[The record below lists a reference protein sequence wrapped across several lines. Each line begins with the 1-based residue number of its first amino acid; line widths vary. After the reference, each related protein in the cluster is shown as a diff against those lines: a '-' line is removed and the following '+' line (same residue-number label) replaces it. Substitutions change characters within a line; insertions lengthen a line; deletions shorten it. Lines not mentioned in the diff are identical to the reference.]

1 MRSLSICRHIL
12 TSTRPFPS
20 GRTNPSISL
29 KNNDNHCR
37 HQPRQPRPVVNDW
50 AADLWDEIDNCN
62 GDVDLTGLLERQLDI
77 QNATE
82 AKVDAISWVAEQLKL
97 DLETWEARLESIV
110 ALHSQAIEK
119 RRNQLKQLKAYLL
132 RLHNLGLLGEQV
144 FGVERR
150 IDFQNNTPSV
160 VLLVEPEQLPQQFQ
174 EIAISAKSKN
184 ILAAHK
190 AGVDDPAI
198 AQIVTGKHVRFRHL
212 STKSKR
218 SQK

>member
-1 MRSLSICRHIL
+1 MTTTADINRASLAQLSI
-12 TSTRPFPS
+12 
-20 GRTNPSISL
+20 
-29 KNNDNHCR
+29 
-37 HQPRQPRPVVNDW
+37 Q

-62 GDVDLTGLLERQLDI
+62 GDVDLTELLERQLDI

-174 EIAISAKSKN
+174 EITVSAKSKD
-184 ILAAHK
+184 ILAAYK
-190 AGVDDPAI
+190 AGVDVSAI
-198 AQIVTGKHVRFRHL
+198 AQIVTSKHVRFRHL